1 MDEFNNINREGE
13 NNQNQNGENGY
24 TVTPQGGFYS
34 TPKSEIIQ
42 DDVVSKTTSE
52 PSEQTQQN
60 YNSYTAGTNYSQNG
74 YYQSQPYNYGYKPP
88 KQPKTPK
95 RYGAGIII
103 IAAVLAAVIGCF
115 GGLLAAVYMADTDAP
130 VVIDNSENG
139 GSNVNINIDETVE
152 SVVEAVAVKVTPS
165 VVGIRTTTSV
175 ISFFGG
181 SSEATGEGSGVIYS
195 ADGYIITNYHVIS
208 EAIANQSASK
218 IEVFLDS
225 ASSEAYPASVVG
237 YNISS
242 DLAVIKINVKGL
254 TPAEIADSDKLKVG
268 QYVITVGNPGGLEFM
283 DSVTYGVISG
293 LNRVVSS
300 DSGIELIQ
308 TDAAINPGNSGGALV
323 NTKGQLVGINSSKIV
338 SEEFEGMGFAIPVNT
353 VVEICDKII
362 SKENSP
368 EPYIGISISEKYTPS
383 VLEYY
388 GYPTGAVV
396 LSVADASPAQNS
408 GIRRGDIITEYKG
421 KKITEFKVL
430 EQLMEDSI
438 PGEKVTV
445 KLYRSGRYYST
456 TITIGSNNQ
465 VD

>member
-60 YNSYTAGTNYSQNG
+60 YNSYTAGTNYSQSG

-88 KQPKTPK
+88 KQPTAPK

-115 GGLLAAVYMADTDAP
+115 GGLLAAVYTADTDAP
-130 VVIDNSENG
+130 VVIDKAENG

-181 SSEATGEGSGVIYS
+181 
-195 ADGYIITNYHVIS
+195 
-208 EAIANQSASK
+208 
-218 IEVFLDS
+218 
-225 ASSEAYPASVVG
+225 SSEAYPASVVG

-456 TITIGSNNQ
+456 TITVGSNNQ